1 MRAIKIHQQTIA
13 SIIAR
18 GISVKIKAILSGSC
32 FALST
37 ALFSEETASAN
48 LTAPGIEFPE
58 LLMLLY

>member
-1 MRAIKIHQQTIA
+1 MRAIKIHQHTIA

-37 ALFSEETASAN
+37 LTKASIEERVK
-48 LTAPGIEFPE
+48 
-58 LLMLLY
+58 YK